1 MKQGMRG
8 TVKMKAV
15 ILAGG
20 KGSRLRPLTCN
31 KPKPMVPL
39 LGRPCMAYTVD
50 LLRRTGI
57 QDIAVTLQYRPDSIR
72 CYFGDG
78 SEHGVRMQYFEE
90 NAPLGTA
97 GSVKNTDRFLDETF
111 VVISGDAL
119 TDFHLLEVIRYH
131 KQQGGLATI
140 VLTRVETPLEYG
152 VAITEPDGRISRFLE
167 KPSWGEVFSDTV
179 NTGIYI
185 FEQEILDF
193 IPNDQEFDFSK
204 DLFPYLMTNGHPI
217 YGYVAEG
224 YWSDIGNLGQYRQTQ
239 FDMLDGKVEVNIHGQ
254 RVAPRMWVGPDVQL
268 PEGVTLHEPC
278 FIGQDTVLEPGATV
292 GPYTV
297 IGEGNVL
304 KAGASLKRTV
314 VWNRNYI
321 GEGAELRGTTMCNG
335 GQIDAHA
342 ALFEGSVIGD
352 GCAIGVKAIVKP
364 QVKLWPNKRV
374 QEGTLVHTSLIWG
387 EQLEK
392 QLFGLLGVQGI
403 CNVDLTP
410 DFAGRLASAYGA
422 TLPFGARI
430 AISSD
435 DDLFSSLIHR
445 AFSSGLHSG
454 GVHTINC
461 GIGTTPVLRHAVKRQ
476 GMHGGVHVRRI
487 GAPGDDRLLIEFID
501 ANGLNIAKAQER
513 KIENAF
519 WQEDFRRA
527 NCSQIGHEEALGDA
541 RVRYVAD
548 LLREVDVDRIREKR
562 FRVAIQYDAQI
573 LCDALPNVLVDTLGM
588 KVQFIASE
596 QTAKGE
602 LQALVASGGYDLG
615 MRICRNGE
623 RIALVTEQGTL
634 IEEDPLLALQ
644 VLVHLASGGERVAV
658 PVTAPSIIELL
669 AEKYQAQVIR
679 TKANP
684 RSLME
689 PMRGEPFPMLF
700 DAVFTF
706 IKVLD
711 TMAKTELP
719 LSELFQ
725 SIPNFHILR
734 RDVPCAWE
742 DKGRVM
748 RMLIEETKGETVEL
762 LDGIKVFTEGGWTL
776 ILPDS
781 DGPMFQ
787 VYAQGATKQRA
798 EELVGAFA
806 DKILSY
812 QHGRERETET
822 NR

>member
-1 MKQGMRG
+1 
-8 TVKMKAV
+8 MKAV

-50 LLRRTGI
+50 LLRSNGI
-57 QDIAVTLQYRPDSIR
+57 QEIAVTLQYRPDSIR
-72 CYFGDG
+72 GYFGDG

-90 NAPLGTA
+90 TIPLGTA
-97 GSVKNTDRFLDETF
+97 GSVKNADHFLDETF
-111 VVISGDAL
+111 IVISGDAL
-119 TDFHLLEVIRYH
+119 TDFHLLDAIRFH
-131 KQQGGLATI
+131 QQKGGLATI

-152 VAITEPDGRISRFLE
+152 VAITEPDGRIVRFLE

-185 FEQEILDF
+185 FKKEILDM
-193 IPNDQEFDFSK
+193 IPDDQEFDFSK
-204 DLFPYLMTNGHPI
+204 DLFPFLMTHGHDL
-217 YGYVAEG
+217 YGYVADG
-224 YWSDIGNLGQYRQTQ
+224 YWSDIGDLVQYRQTQ
-239 FDMLDGKVEVNIHGQ
+239 FDMLDGKVEVSIHGR
-254 RVAPRMWVGPDVQL
+254 RVAPHTWIGPGLVLPERVQL
-268 PEGVTLHEPC
+268 NEPC
-278 FIGQDTVLEPGATV
+278 YIGRDTVLEPGVIV
-292 GPYTV
+292 GPHTV

-304 KAGASLKRTV
+304 KAGCTLKRTLI
-314 VWNRNYI
+314 WNRNYI
-321 GEGAELRGTTMCNG
+321 GEGAELRGTTLCDG
-335 GQIDAHA
+335 VQIEAHA

-352 GCAIGVKAIVKP
+352 DCALGMKTIVKP

-374 QEGTLVHTSLIWG
+374 QEGTMVHTSLIWG
-387 EQLEK
+387 EKLEK

-430 AISSD
+430 AISCD
-435 DDLFSSLIHR
+435 DDSFSCLIKR
-445 AFSSGLHSG
+445 AFASGLHSG

-461 GIGTTPVLRHAVKRQ
+461 GNGTTPVLRYAVKRQ
-476 GMHGGVHVRRI
+476 GAQGGVHVRRI

-501 ANGLNIAKAQER
+501 GNGLNISKALER

-527 NCSQIGHEEALGDA
+527 NWSQIGREEELGD
-541 RVRYVAD
+541 VGIQYVDD
-548 LLREVDVDRIREKR
+548 LLQQVDAEAIKRER
-562 FRVAIQYDAQI
+562 FRVAVQYDAEF
-573 LCDALPNVLVDTLGM
+573 LCDAVRNVLVGPLGM
-588 KVQFIASE
+588 KLHFIATEDS
-596 QTAKGE
+596 AKGE
-602 LQALVASGGYDLG
+602 LQALVVSGAYDFG

-623 RIALVTEQGTL
+623 RIALVTEQGAL
-634 IEEDPLLALQ
+634 IEEDLLLALQ
-644 VLVHLASGGERVAV
+644 VLVHLTSGGGKVAV

-669 AEKYQAQVIR
+669 AEKFEAEVIR

-689 PMRGEPFPMLF
+689 PMREEEFPMLF
-700 DAVFTF
+700 DAVYMV
-706 IKVLD
+706 IKLLD
-711 TMAKTELP
+711 TLAKSKLR
-719 LSELFQ
+719 LSELIEA
-725 SIPNFHILR
+725 IPHFHILR

-748 RMLIEETKGETVEL
+748 RMLIEDTKGQTVEL

-787 VYAQGATKQRA
+787 VYAQGATRQRA
-798 EELVGAFA
+798 EELVGVFA
-806 DKILSY
+806 DRILSY
-812 QHGRERETET
+812 QMK